1 MKKFVLFL
9 FIFCTYGFSQSQMS
23 PGMNTDILSS
33 ALSQSSISP
42 KPRDLSGNY
51 YSIDENEYIVDSG
64 DEFYIK
70 IDITG
75 PEIKTYN
82 IRVSSDGN
90 IYIPNAPGIYVRGLK
105 LTEAKKLVFKH
116 LKKYFHNADIEI
128 FLEKI
133 HSIHVYLTGAL
144 NRYKTI
150 ELHSGNRLY
159 DVLENIVN
167 DYQMDTLLVDQL
179 KIASLRNIT
188 LKRGEKTN
196 RFDMLQFRQTGN
208 GKNPYL
214 MNDDI
219 IYVPYRDTTA
229 GDIMVR
235 GMVGSPITFEFK
247 EGDKLGDAI
256 VFAGDLLPS
265 ADSSNIMLYRYIGD
279 KDEFRFLTGDFISD
293 KDFTLRADDRIY
305 VRRKPLYRNK
315 TSVMVSGFVK
325 YPGEYPII
333 PYKTTLADIINQA
346 GGVTKYADLSNS
358 RLLRVVEPPGT
369 GEIERL
375 NQSLMTSMTRIER
388 DFWSNSTR
396 ENLAIIN
403 CDFSKIIND
412 KDPEHDVILFPDDLI
427 EIMGDVNY
435 VYVSGAVVN
444 PGMIVYNEN
453 WTYKEY
459 IEAAGGFKERAKK
472 YNVKLIK
479 SQDENWLDVR
489 KGYSIEKGDR
499 LFIPQRTERDLLSYT
514 VQTLS
519 ILSQF
524 ATIVLVL
531 TSFKI

>member
-1 MKKFVLFL
+1 MKKFILFL
-9 FIFCTYGFSQSQMS
+9 FIFYTYGFSQSQMTTS
-23 PGMNTDILSS
+23 INTGVLSS

-51 YSIDENEYIVDSG
+51 YPIDENKYIVDSG

-82 IRVSSDGN
+82 VRVSSDGN
-90 IYIPNAPGIYVRGLK
+90 IYIPDAPGVYVRGLK
-105 LTEAKKLVFKH
+105 LTEAKKIILKH
-116 LKKYFHNADIEI
+116 LKKYFNNADIEI

-133 HSIHVYLTGAL
+133 HPIHVYLAGAL
-144 NRYKTI
+144 SRYKTI

-159 DVLENIVN
+159 DVLENVIN

-196 RFDMLQFRQTGN
+196 RFDMLQFRNTGI
-208 GKNPYL
+208 GDNPYL
-214 MNDDI
+214 MNEDI
-219 IYVPYRDTTA
+219 IHVPYRDTTA
-229 GDIMVR
+229 GDIKV
-235 GMVGSPITFEFK
+235 GGLVGSPINFEFNK
-247 EGDKLGDAI
+247 GDKLGNAI
-256 VFAGDLLPS
+256 TFAGDLLPS
-265 ADSSNIMLYRYIGD
+265 ADSSYIMLYRYID
-279 KDEFRFLTGDFISD
+279 DEDEFRFLTVDFISE
-293 KDFTLRADDRIY
+293 KDFLLEADDRIY

-315 TSVMVSGFVK
+315 TSVLVNGFVK

-333 PYKTTLADIINQA
+333 PYKTTLSDIINQA
-346 GGVTKYADLSNS
+346 GGITKYADLSNS
-358 RLLRVVEPPGT
+358 RLLRRVEPPGT

-388 DFWSNSTR
+388 NFWSNSTR
-396 ENLAIIN
+396 ENLAIID

-412 KDPEHDVILFPDDLI
+412 KDPAHDVILFPNDII
-427 EIMGDVNY
+427 EITGDMNY

-444 PGMIVYNEN
+444 PGMIVYNDD
-453 WTYKEY
+453 WSYKEY
-459 IEAAGGFKERAKK
+459 VEAAGGYKERAKK

-479 SQDENWLDVR
+479 AQDENWLDAR
-489 KGYSIEKGDR
+489 KEYSIEKGDR
-499 LFIPQRTERDLLSYT
+499 LFVPQRTERDLLSYT

-519 ILSQF
+519 ILSQL

-531 TSFKI
+531 TSY